1 MTKDELIQ
9 LRVNMLGG
17 MNEYV
22 KCFNDETAYYD
33 YWILLVPDECAEE
46 DLMDIAESEESFNE
60 VCVLFGKLIKAY
72 GNDLWIKN

>member
-9 LRVNMLGG
+9 LRANMLGG

-33 YWILLVPDECAEE
+33 YWILLVPDECTEE

>member
-1 MTKDELIQ
+1 MTRQDLIQ
-9 LRVNMLGG
+9 LRANILGG

-33 YWILLVPDECAEE
+33 YWIEIVPDECTEE
-46 DLMDIAESEESFNE
+46 DLMDIAESDEDFND

-72 GNDLWIKN
+72 GNDLWIKK